1 MNAKRTMICVLLAAL
16 LLFALA
22 ACTPSEQDKPGE
34 KTVSEIAVKTLPDT
48 VEYFVGDEFSVAGGV
63 ITTVTL
69 KVVFLSPY
77 LTVTVFSPTREVFG
91 AVISTPASVM
101 ATSSVVSS
109 E

>member
-63 ITTVTL
+63 ITVT
-69 KVVFLSPY
+69 Y
-77 LTVTVFSPTREVFG
+77 
-91 AVISTPASVM
+91 
-101 ATSSVVSS
+101 
-109 E
+109 